1 MLSMLPIDDLK
12 DLRDNGPFPLEMP
25 CRNCNTSYSF
35 SREEIQEIYGSYPN
49 S

>member
-1 MLSMLPIDDLK
+1 
-12 DLRDNGPFPLEMP
+12 MP

-49 S
+49 Q